1 MHIIPCFINFF
12 FYIWLEPLDLLHIQ
26 NASFSIL
33 PRQFFELY
41 IVGKGYREMF
51 YFALVIL
58 FANWR
63 RGGEIGRDKN
73 ER

>member
-26 NASFSIL
+26 NASFSFIL

-41 IVGKGYREMF
+41 IVGKG
-51 YFALVIL
+51 LPGDVL
-58 FANWR
+58 FR
-63 RGGEIGRDKN
+63 IGESVC
-73 ER
+73 